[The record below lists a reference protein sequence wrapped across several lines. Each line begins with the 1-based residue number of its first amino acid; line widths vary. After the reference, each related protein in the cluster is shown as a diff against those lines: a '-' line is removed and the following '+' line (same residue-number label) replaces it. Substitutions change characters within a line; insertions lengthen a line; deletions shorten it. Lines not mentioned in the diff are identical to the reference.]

1 MRSRKSYTKFVSVLQ
16 QKIIDNNNV
25 LKAKNLS
32 GYDKS
37 PINHI
42 INHKFIINRKTN
54 QDLRRNKV
62 HEENS
67 IKSVGYNQGI

>member
-37 PINHI
+37 PIV

-67 IKSVGYNQGI
+67 IKSVGNNQGI

>member
-1 MRSRKSYTKFVSVLQ
+1 M
-16 QKIIDNNNV
+16 
-25 LKAKNLS
+25 KAKNLS

-37 PINHI
+37 TIGHV

-62 HEENS
+62 HEKNS
-67 IKSVGYNQGI
+67 IKSVGNNQGI